1 MDIGW
6 FYCMS
11 LKISIVK
18 YEYFRIFR
26 STILTTENLSILLNR
41 AYQIVLGTTIR
52 VLEQVPERIRAV
64 ITRT

>member
-1 MDIGW
+1 
-6 FYCMS
+6 MS